1 MNVNKPAAAVFSVS
15 YRDEKIRKKLLD
27 LQFQLWKETNVK
39 HSMEEVLN
47 LLLDTY
53 QKHNKWG

>member
-1 MNVNKPAAAVFSVS
+1 MNVNKQTPAVFSVS

-53 QKHNKWG
+53 QKYHK

>member
-1 MNVNKPAAAVFSVS
+1 MNVNKQTPAVFSVS

-47 LLLDTY
+47 ILLDTY
-53 QKHNKWG
+53 QKHHK

>member
-1 MNVNKPAAAVFSVS
+1 MNVNKPAAAVYSVS

-53 QKHNKWG
+53 QKQSK

>member
-1 MNVNKPAAAVFSVS
+1 MNVNKQTPAGFSVS

-47 LLLDTY
+47 ILLDTY
-53 QKHNKWG
+53 QKHNK

>member
-1 MNVNKPAAAVFSVS
+1 MNVNKQTPAVFSVS

-39 HSMEEVLN
+39 HSMEDVLSI
-47 LLLDTY
+47 LLDNY

>member
-1 MNVNKPAAAVFSVS
+1 MNVNKPSAAVFSVS

-53 QKHNKWG
+53 QKYHK

>member
-1 MNVNKPAAAVFSVS
+1 MNVNKQTPAVFSVS

-39 HSMEEVLN
+39 HSMEDVLSI
-47 LLLDTY
+47 LLDNY
-53 QKHNKWG
+53 QKHNK

>member
-1 MNVNKPAAAVFSVS
+1 MNVNKQTPAVFSVS

-53 QKHNKWG
+53 QNHHK

>member
-1 MNVNKPAAAVFSVS
+1 MNVNKSAAAVFSVS

-53 QKHNKWG
+53 QKQSK

>member
-1 MNVNKPAAAVFSVS
+1 MNVNKQTPAVFSVS

-39 HSMEEVLN
+39 HSMEEVLSI
-47 LLLDTY
+47 LLDNY
-53 QKHNKWG
+53 QKHNK

>member
-1 MNVNKPAAAVFSVS
+1 MNVNKQTPAVFSVS

-27 LQFQLWKETNVK
+27 LQFQLWKETNIK
-39 HSMEEVLN
+39 HSMEDVFSI
-47 LLLDTY
+47 LLDTY

>member
-47 LLLDTY
+47 ILLDTY
-53 QKHNKWG
+53 QKQSK

>member
-1 MNVNKPAAAVFSVS
+1 MNVNKQTPAVFSVS

-47 LLLDTY
+47 ILLDTY
-53 QKHNKWG
+53 QKLNK

>member
-39 HSMEEVLN
+39 HSMEEVLSI
-47 LLLDTY
+47 LLDNY
-53 QKHNKWG
+53 QKQSK

>member
-1 MNVNKPAAAVFSVS
+1 MNVNKQTPAVFSVS

-39 HSMEEVLN
+39 HSMEDVLN

-53 QKHNKWG
+53 QNNHK

>member
-1 MNVNKPAAAVFSVS
+1 MNVNKQTPAVFSVS

-39 HSMEEVLN
+39 HSMEEVLSI
-47 LLLDTY
+47 LLDNY
-53 QKHNKWG
+53 QKHYK

>member
-1 MNVNKPAAAVFSVS
+1 MNVNKQTPAVCSVS

-39 HSMEEVLN
+39 HSMEEVLHI
-47 LLLDTY
+47 LLDTY
-53 QKHNKWG
+53 QKHNK